1 MRATHKQKAEAM
13 NEHIPLPEQLPA
25 DSNELEKYRHHIDEF
40 DLTEEQKQ
48 ELLITLWQIMTQF
61 VDLGFGRD
69 ATTLALKAICGEDFE
84 AAPLDDEY
92 DLYLKDQLSNESEE
106 K

>member
-1 MRATHKQKAEAM
+1 M
-13 NEHIPLPEQLPA
+13 NEHAPIPDPLPA
-25 DSNELEKYRHHIDEF
+25 DSPELEKYRHHLDEF

-48 ELLITLWQIMTQF
+48 ELLVTLWQIMTQF

-84 AAPLDDEY
+84 PAPLDDEY
-92 DLYLKDQLSNESEE
+92 DLYLKDKLTTESED

>member
-1 MRATHKQKAEAM
+1 M
-13 NEHIPLPEQLPA
+13 NEHVPIPDELPA
-25 DSNELEKYRHHIDEF
+25 DSPDLEKYRHHLDEL

-69 ATTLALKAICGEDFE
+69 ATTLALKSICGEDFE
-84 AAPLDDEY
+84 CAPLDDEY
-92 DLYLKDQLSNESEE
+92 DLYLKDKLSTESED
-106 K
+106 